1 MTHNPTHVG
10 CDPILAVVIVIVVV
24 LQKKITGGIYYTITE
39 GTSEGTKEKKIN
51 IYYLNIYNIFI
62 LKIIYLLCL
71 CTKKTPPQK

>member
-51 IYYLNIYNIFI
+51 IYYLYKIY
-62 LKIIYLLCL
+62 YVYAH
-71 CTKKTPPQK
+71 KKTPHQKIQKS

>member
-51 IYYLNIYNIFI
+51 IYYLNIKFI
-62 LKIIYLLCL
+62 MFMHTRKLLLKN
-71 CTKKTPPQK
+71 TKELNK

>member
-51 IYYLNIYNIFI
+51 IYYLYII
-62 LKIIYLLCL
+62 LYLLCL
-71 CTKKTPPQK
+71 CTQENSSSKNTKELNK

>member
-51 IYYLNIYNIFI
+51 IYI
-62 LKIIYLLCL
+62 K
-71 CTKKTPPQK
+71 

>member
-51 IYYLNIYNIFI
+51 IYYLNIKFI
-62 LKIIYLLCL
+62 MFMHTRKLLLKKY
-71 CTKKTPPQK
+71 KRAK